1 MTKANRLLEGKRLH
15 DLNADSDDARVKE
28 YLSADEPVEE
38 DEEED
43 DE

>member
-1 MTKANRLLEGKRLH
+1 MTKENRLLEGARLH
-15 DLNADSDDARVKE
+15 ALNADSDDARVKE
-28 YLSADEPVEE
+28 YLSADDPVEE